1 MTPALPQPQ
10 SPSDPS
16 GYRASGSR
24 AGPAVVATAAIHV
37 GIAALLLAIPA
48 VKQIEK
54 IIWVPMPTKNW
65 RADPPPVESPPERPS
80 RAEATDRT
88 RATTDEVV
96 TTTTPIAGSFA
107 TEGDIILPPPLDF
120 GTAGGGDDMV
130 KPPLPVI
137 TAAQL
142 DRRFMALFQPDYPP
156 AMLRLN
162 KEGTATVRV
171 TIAADGRVTDVALV
185 RADDP
190 AFFEAA
196 RKQALRH
203 WRFLPARRD
212 GVPITSEREL
222 TVRFTLID

>member
-1 MTPALPQPQ
+1 MTSTQAQ
-10 SPSDPS
+10 SAPEPVGYRPS
-16 GYRASGSR
+16 GLR
-24 AGPAVVATAAIHV
+24 AGPALIATAAVHV
-37 GIAALLLAIPA
+37 GIAALLIAIPA

-54 IIWVPMPTKNW
+54 IIWVPLPTKSYP
-65 RADPPPVESPPERPS
+65 ADPPPAENPPERLP
-80 RAEATDRT
+80 RTDTADPAKTVRDD
-88 RATTDEVV
+88 AVV
-96 TTTTPIAGSFA
+96 TTTPIFASFP
-107 TEGDIILPPPLDF
+107 TGTDIILPPPIDL
-120 GTAGGGDDMV
+120 GPAGGNDDAL
-130 KPPLPVI
+130 KPPLPVV

-142 DRRFMALFQPDYPP
+142 DRRFMPQFQPDYPP

-190 AFFEAA
+190 AFFEAT

-222 TVRFTLID
+222 TVRFTLVD